1 MLPTIGD
8 VIGIVVGCI
17 TIIGALSGFV
27 GWLLAKRRAQNKI
40 ICDVNEAIKDV
51 AARLTCIESENA
63 ERREI
68 SIATLRL
75 SFAVGRELVNN
86 GANSELRKA
95 VNELQDV
102 VLNHTKT

>member
-1 MLPTIGD
+1 MLPAIGD

-27 GWLLAKRRAQNKI
+27 GWLLAKRRAQNKVL
-40 ICDVNEAIKDV
+40 CDVNKAIEDV
-51 AARLTCIESENA
+51 ASRLTNIESENA

-86 GANSELRKA
+86 GANGELKRA
-95 VNELQDV
+95 VTELQDV